1 MKIYTEENHQTN
13 KSINYSTGQE
23 LIWDSGAGFDV
34 VSFKN
39 ESKLFEGKWLD
50 CQMKTGE
57 SKGRVIPI
65 KRNQLAEFSLTKWSE
80 MRKRYDAC

>member
-1 MKIYTEENHQTN
+1 MKLFKDETQKTKEAA
-13 KSINYSTGQE
+13 NYSIGQE

-39 ESKLFEGKWLD
+39 ESRIFQEKWLD

-57 SKGRVIPI
+57 SRGKVIPI
-65 KRNQLAEFSLTKWSE
+65 DEKQLEKFSLAKWSE
-80 MRKRYDAC
+80 MRKRYNAC